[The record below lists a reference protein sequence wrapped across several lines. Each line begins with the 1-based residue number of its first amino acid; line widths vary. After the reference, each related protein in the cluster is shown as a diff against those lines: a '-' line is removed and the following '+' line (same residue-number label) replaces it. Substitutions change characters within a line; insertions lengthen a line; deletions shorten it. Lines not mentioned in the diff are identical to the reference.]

1 MKIDD
6 YITEIEKL
14 GACSEAIKA
23 ARKYKTSQELWAE
36 CKRGDWMLWL
46 IGKKSG
52 GPWSD
57 KRRKLVKTTCRCVRT
72 VYDLMPQP
80 AKDCLEL
87 FERWATGEDVPQ
99 PVLLAAA
106 DAAYAARAA
115 DAAYAARAAF
125 AARAAAYAGYAVA
138 RAADAAYAAARA
150 TFARKPAL
158 ADFADMVREDY
169 PDIDEILE
177 GARR

>member
-115 DAAYAARAAF
+115 DAAYAARAA
-125 AARAAAYAGYAVA
+125 RAAAYAGYAVA
-138 RAADAAYAAARA
+138 RAADAAYAAYAAARA

>member
-72 VYDLMPQP
+72 VYDLMPQSS
-80 AKDCLEL
+80 KDCLEL
-87 FERWATGEDVPQ
+87 FERWANGEDVPQ
-99 PVLLAAA
+99 PVLLA
-106 DAAYAARAA
+106 AA